1 MALFGGRGWNTG
13 RLEEAGPWGMC
24 QGCCVSPGLLSM
36 PDGFAACHAGI
47 YICSV
52 CHALLPRTGWQQLW
66 ANIVPPWSIPVRRW
80 PRCRYKPWYHD
91 LDVTEGLPPLWLIT
105 RCVMFIP
112 RWPFPL
118 LHACI
123 IRDHVEGVAPPELCV
138 LSTQSVR
145 ES

>member
-1 MALFGGRGWNTG
+1 MMALFGGRGRNTG

-36 PDGFAACHAGI
+36 PNGSAACHAGI

-80 PRCRYKPWYHD
+80 PRCRYKPWYRY
-91 LDVTEGLPPLWLIT
+91 LDVTESLPPFMTHNKMCYAYAWVT
-105 RCVMFIP
+105 
-112 RWPFPL
+112 FPSASCL
-118 LHACI
+118 YHQRPCW
-123 IRDHVEGVAPPELCV
+123 RSS
-138 LSTQSVR
+138 STWAVCSVNPV
-145 ES
+145 S